1 MQKKRK
7 FMKLIVEK
15 EMEITRIIEEK
26 QEKEK
31 YLIEIKIVEEIV
43 PTRFNKYSKMFEKK
57 KSERM
62 LIRKI

>member
-7 FMKLIVEK
+7 FRKLIVEK

-57 KSERM
+57 SQKEC
-62 LIRKI
+62 

>member
-7 FMKLIVEK
+7 FRKLIVEK

-31 YLIEIKIVEEIV
+31 YLIEIRIVEEIV
-43 PTRFNKYSKMFEKK
+43 PTRFHKYSKMFEE
-57 KSERM
+57 KSQKEC
-62 LIRKI
+62 

>member
-1 MQKKRK
+1 
-7 FMKLIVEK
+7 MKLIVEK

>member
-7 FMKLIVEK
+7 FRKLIVEK

-31 YLIEIKIVEEIV
+31 YLIEIRIVEEIV
-43 PTRFNKYSKMFEKK
+43 PTRFHKYSKMFEKK
-57 KSERM
+57 SQKEC
-62 LIRKI
+62 

>member
-1 MQKKRK
+1 
-7 FMKLIVEK
+7 MKLIVEK

-57 KSERM
+57 SQKEC
-62 LIRKI
+62 